1 MKTVKAIAAAAALLV
16 AGASLAGPLAQP
28 AAASPSAPTMGT
40 SVPMAAVSGT
50 AALPTSLGLVEFL
63 SLVRSH
69 HPALRAMPL
78 VQGMEQAD
86 VRTAGTWENPS
97 VHYSRKPDEKEWGIE
112 QPLPIF
118 GQIGMRTEAARLA
131 AATGQAERAVE
142 TQEVLSLAALRFAE
156 LLTAQQKLAAK
167 QQAMQHLEQAAKVVL
182 GQVELGARSKYDG
195 ARVELQRAQVQ
206 ALLEQQESETLAA
219 QAALAEMLAQ
229 PQWTPKAIGS
239 LLPAKA
245 TQEEP
250 SLDSMWQQ
258 ASTRLP
264 QLQAAHAK
272 VTQTEQLIRQQA
284 REALP
289 TPTVGVARIRNR
301 PDGDRYNQVGV
312 SVELP
317 LFDRKQGAIER
328 ARLEYTQ
335 AQLEEDTAQQLA
347 RQRLQ
352 QAYTQRNLLR
362 KTLRSFETR
371 GLTQLDPLRQMAQ
384 DSYRLGQ
391 SSILEWLDAMESVA
405 DHQQQYLDLSLRAWQ
420 ADWELNAA
428 RGQLPFSAE

>member
-1 MKTVKAIAAAAALLV
+1 MKTVKSIAAAAALLV
-16 AGASLAGPLAQP
+16 AGASLAGPSASP
-28 AAASPSAPTMGT
+28 AAASTSAPALST
-40 SVPMAAVSGT
+40 SVPVEAASN
-50 AALPTSLGLVEFL
+50 AALPSSLGLVEFL

-69 HPALRAMPL
+69 HPTLRAMPL
-78 VQGMEQAD
+78 IQGMEQAD
-86 VRTAGTWENPS
+86 VRTAGTWANPS
-97 VHYSRKPDEKEWGIE
+97 VHYSHKPDEKEWGIE

-142 TQEVLSLAALRFAE
+142 TQELLSQAALRFAE

-206 ALLEQQESETLAA
+206 AQLEQQESETLAA

-229 PQWTPKAIGS
+229 PQWTPKAIGNLS
-239 LLPAKA
+239 PAKA
-245 TQEEP
+245 AQPEP
-250 SLDSMWQQ
+250 TLDSMWQQ

-272 VTQTEQLIRQQA
+272 VTQTEQLVRQQA

-289 TPTVGVARIRNR
+289 TPTVSVARIRNR

-317 LFDRKQGAIER
+317 LFDRKQGAIDR

-352 QAYTQRNLLR
+352 QAYTQRNLVR
-362 KTLRSFETR
+362 KTLSSFESR
-371 GLTQLDPLRQMAQ
+371 GLSQLDPLRQMAQ

-420 ADWELNAA
+420 ADWELNTA
-428 RGQLPFSAE
+428 RGQLPFPAE